1 MDILALLARF
11 LFSAIFIYSGFGHLT
26 RTQMMAQYT
35 AAKRVPAA
43 KFFVIITGIMILFGG
58 LSILLG
64 AYVKIGALL
73 IVIFLVPVALIMHNF
88 WTLTDPMA
96 RGNDRAHFMK
106 DISLAG
112 AAFLIWYFWNNHVPL
127 SLAP

>member
-1 MDILALLARF
+1 MDILMFLARF
-11 LFSAIFIYSGFGHLT
+11 LFSAIFIYSGFSHLT
-26 RTQMMAQYT
+26 RTPMMAQYT
-35 AAKRVPAA
+35 ASKHVPAA

-88 WTLTDPMA
+88 WALTDPMA
-96 RGNDRAHFMK
+96 RGNDQAHFMK
-106 DISLAG
+106 DMSLAG